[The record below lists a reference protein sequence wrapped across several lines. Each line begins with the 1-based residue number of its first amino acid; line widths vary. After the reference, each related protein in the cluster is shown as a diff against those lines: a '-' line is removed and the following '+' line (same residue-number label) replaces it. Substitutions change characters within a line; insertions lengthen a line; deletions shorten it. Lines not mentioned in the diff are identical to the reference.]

1 MCAAWHA
8 LAWLR
13 RYDSWQPTYNP
24 STRRMEQRIVTT
36 WRRLP
41 VTGDW
46 QRTYEGDEPGMQ
58 ARSVTTWLVAHAWR
72 LLLHPGCGKAYKA
85 WRDGMKTC
93 AGRWR
98 GSVPH
103 AGHVSTVS
111 YMHVSR
117 MPEMSPFNSANARL

>member
-1 MCAAWHA
+1 MQV
-8 LAWLR
+8 AWLR

-58 ARSVTTWLVAHAWR
+58 ARSVASGLAAHPWRVLLQQAMAGLTRHGMMRANVCRQQAWLGASFR
-72 LLLHPGCGKAYKA
+72 Q
-85 WRDGMKTC
+85 
-93 AGRWR
+93 
-98 GSVPH
+98 
-103 AGHVSTVS
+103 
-111 YMHVSR
+111 
-117 MPEMSPFNSANARL
+117 

>member
-1 MCAAWHA
+1 MGMARYTVSVTSTQALSTVNSA

-24 STRRMEQRIVTT
+24 STRRMEQRIVTA

-58 ARSVTTWLVAHAWR
+58 ACSVLFLHAAPAWR
-72 LLLHPGCGKAYKA
+72 VLLQQA
-85 WRDGMKTC
+85 WH
-93 AGRWR
+93 
-98 GSVPH
+98 GSTRCLIT
-103 AGHVSTVS
+103 S
-111 YMHVSR
+111 
-117 MPEMSPFNSANARL
+117 

>member
-1 MCAAWHA
+1 MQV
-8 LAWLR
+8 AWLR

-58 ARSVTTWLVAHAWR
+58 ARPWRALLQQAMAGLARHGMVRANVCRQQAWLGASFR
-72 LLLHPGCGKAYKA
+72 Q
-85 WRDGMKTC
+85 
-93 AGRWR
+93 
-98 GSVPH
+98 
-103 AGHVSTVS
+103 
-111 YMHVSR
+111 
-117 MPEMSPFNSANARL
+117 

>member
-1 MCAAWHA
+1 MHHCRPLSCERRGKH

-24 STRRMEQRIVTT
+24 STRRMEQRIVTI

-58 ARSVTTWLVAHAWR
+58 ARSFSRLHVAPAWR
-72 LLLHPGCGKAYKA
+72 LLLQASA
-85 WRDGMKTC
+85 WLTRRGIQHETMWRV
-93 AGRWR
+93 AG
-98 GSVPH
+98 
-103 AGHVSTVS
+103 
-111 YMHVSR
+111 
-117 MPEMSPFNSANARL
+117 